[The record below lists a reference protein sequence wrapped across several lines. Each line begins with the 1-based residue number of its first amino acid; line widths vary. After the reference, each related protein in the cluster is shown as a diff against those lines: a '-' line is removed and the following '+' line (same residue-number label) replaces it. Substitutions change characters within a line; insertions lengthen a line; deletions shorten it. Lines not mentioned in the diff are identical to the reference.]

1 MATSGE
7 MTAAGE
13 MLKSAYELARE
24 ERIRRNQRI
33 MQELGLIDAAASLR
47 GSNSQAAPKQERK
60 KRKNPDEVKH
70 GHRKSRR
77 LQNIPAANEPPTDIS
92 AGEDGE
98 DSTPS
103 SETLKA
109 RRIEDDKEIM
119 KKYERLL
126 KKHKE
131 CGVKIPETASY
142 AHTVMRVRS
151 CTEVRL
157 VGRIKAIE
165 RACGVYAVVKMR
177 MFAEVLILEG
187 YDELT
192 ALAEAAL
199 QRLLLLPRFK
209 GQASAEVYDIVKA
222 QKGGSSFGS
231 K

>member
-1 MATSGE
+1 MAT
-7 MTAAGE
+7 AASQ
-13 MLKSAYELARE
+13 MLMSAYELARE

-33 MQELGLIDAAASLR
+33 MQELGLIDAAATLR
-47 GSNSQAAPKQERK
+47 GSQSHAAPKQERK
-60 KRKNPDEVKH
+60 KRKNPETAKEGD
-70 GHRKSRR
+70 RKSRR
-77 LQNIPAANEPPTDIS
+77 LQKIPACKIPTLSGTDEPEAMP
-92 AGEDGE
+92 
-98 DSTPS
+98 
-103 SETLKA
+103 KA
-109 RRIEDDKEIM
+109 RRIEDGKETM

-126 KKHKE
+126 NKHKE

-157 VGRIKAIE
+157 AGRINAIE

-187 YDELT
+187 GYDEL
-192 ALAEAAL
+192 AELAEAAL

-209 GQASAEVYDIVKA
+209 GQASAEVYEIVKA
-222 QKGGSSFGS
+222 QRGGSSFRR